1 MGLTSFR
8 HGALTDLVGELQR
21 IEVPGTPARSFIP
34 GEELGNCK
42 EAGIIGFG
50 KWFAWFMDTNHFSHP
65 QLVALC
71 KLCTGDKALLH
82 SSTIAGYRNHRI
94 KNPGPL
100 AFVAIEYVC
109 RAIDAYQRNEP
120 ITRFGRLAHLAEGA
134 QIMRDEHGNPVTAGY
149 LTEVFLGLRPV
160 PIDLSATIL
169 SDSDAEAVSQK
180 AGRLVRKL
188 MVIQDL
194 DPLEDADEM
203 GGHFPG
209 NPQQKQHFAALI
221 KGQATWDAEEVEEMV
236 AKMARLL
243 EEQFKYSRTT
253 AELLNEL
260 RD

>member
-1 MGLTSFR
+1 MTN
-8 HGALTDLVGELQR
+8 LVGELQR
-21 IEVPGTPARSFIP
+21 IDVPGTPSRSFIP
-34 GEELGNCK
+34 GRELESCK
-42 EAGIIGFG
+42 ETGIIGFG
-50 KWFAWFMDTNHFSHP
+50 KWFAWFMDVNRFSHP

-71 KLCTGDKALLH
+71 KHCTGDKALLH

-109 RAIDAYQRNEP
+109 RAIDATQKGKP
-120 ITRFGRLAHLAEGA
+120 ITNFGRLNSLILDA
-134 QIMRDEHGNPVTAGY
+134 QIMRDENGNPVTAGY

-160 PIDLSATIL
+160 PIDLSATVL
-169 SDSDAEAVSQK
+169 NDTDAEAVSQK

-188 MVIQDL
+188 MSIQDL
-194 DPLEDADEM
+194 DPLEDADVM

-209 NPQQKQHFAALI
+209 NPKQKQHFAALI

-236 AKMARLL
+236 AKTARLL
-243 EEQFKYSRTT
+243 QEQFQYSRTT

-260 RD
+260 ND